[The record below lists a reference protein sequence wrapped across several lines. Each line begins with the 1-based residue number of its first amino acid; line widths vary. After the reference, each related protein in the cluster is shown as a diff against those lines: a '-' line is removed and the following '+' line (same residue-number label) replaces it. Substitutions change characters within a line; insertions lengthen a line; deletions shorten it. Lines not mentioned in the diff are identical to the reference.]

1 MSVDRT
7 DYIFFGWK
15 LTNGEIP
22 NYWDVIDS
30 QTLGDFDII
39 PDQMLGKYI
48 VFGKQVKRASEYD
61 GWDFVDLNLFFTK
74 DYSQGLIEKYKEI
87 VGKDP
92 LVDPKLFIFTN
103 FN

>member
-15 LTNGEIP
+15 LTKEEIP

-48 VFGKQVKRASEYD
+48 VFGKQIKRASEYD
-61 GWDFVDLNLFFTK
+61 GWDFEELSLDIQRSEI
-74 DYSQGLIEKYKEI
+74 YSLIEKYKEI

-92 LVDPKLFIFTN
+92 AANPKFFIFSN
-103 FN
+103 FS

>member
-15 LTNGEIP
+15 LTNEEIP
-22 NYWDVIDS
+22 NYWDLIES
-30 QTLGDFDII
+30 PILEDFDII

-48 VFGKQVKRASEYD
+48 VFGKQVKRSSEYD
-61 GWDFVDLNLFFTK
+61 GWDFVYLNLFFSK

-92 LVDPKLFIFTN
+92 LEDPKLFIFTN
-103 FN
+103 LN